1 LIELNKMKYIMYWS
15 IAPDMLESALKK
27 LKTIVP
33 DESGKYPEKLSESYS
48 LGGELNGFRLVEAT
62 EEQLRNLMAE
72 TIPEVQ
78 FSYVPL
84 FEFPKIVETYL
95 KTKQG

>member
-1 LIELNKMKYIMYWS
+1 MKYIMYWS
-15 IAPDMLESALKK
+15 IEPDRLDAALKK
-27 LKTIVP
+27 LQKIVP

-84 FEFPKIVETYL
+84 FEFPKVAKTY
-95 KTKQG
+95 KEAK

>member
-1 LIELNKMKYIMYWS
+1 MYWS
-15 IAPDMLESALKK
+15 ISPEMLEAALRK
-27 LKTIVP
+27 LKVIVP
-33 DESGKYPEKLSESYS
+33 DESGKYPLKLSESYS

-62 EEQLRNLMAE
+62 EEQLRNLMVE

-84 FEFPKIVETYL
+84 FDFPKVAETYL
-95 KTKQG
+95 KTKKA